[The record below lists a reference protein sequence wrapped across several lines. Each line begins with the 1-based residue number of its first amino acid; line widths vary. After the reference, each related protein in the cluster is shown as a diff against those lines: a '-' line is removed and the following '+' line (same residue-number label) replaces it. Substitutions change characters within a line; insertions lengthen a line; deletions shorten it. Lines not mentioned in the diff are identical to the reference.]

1 MAWQGR
7 GASGDRLL
15 PGAVTGARPVD
26 GSTQEPLR
34 DLVATIENEGGRVL
48 ATLIRL
54 TGDMGMAEDALQDA
68 AMVALEKWPLTGIPA
83 NPAAW
88 LTTTARNRALDRLR
102 RERSRTAKETEAMR
116 LLDQGDIEPPDGRDD
131 RLRLIFTSCHPALSP
146 EARVALA
153 LRTVA
158 GLTTTEIARAF
169 LVSESTMGQRI
180 SRAKKKI
187 ATARIP
193 YRIPADHELPDR
205 LPAVLGTLYVVFT
218 TGHHAVDGRLDSRLD
233 LASEAIRLGRLL
245 VELMPDEPEVSGLLA
260 LMLATHARRASRLD
274 DLGRPVLLADQDR
287 TRWDRTA
294 IDEAATILDDI
305 LRRRR
310 VGPLQIQAAI
320 AVLHGLASSDAET
333 DWKQIVDL
341 YRILESHSPGPVT
354 RINRAVAESKVFG
367 PVHALELMEGFEVP
381 GWHLYW
387 STRAEF
393 LRQSGATSEAREA
406 LVSALGCEMNDS
418 DRSLLQERLA
428 QL

>member
-1 MAWQGR
+1 M
-7 GASGDRLL
+7 
-15 PGAVTGARPVD
+15 TGPSDGSRPV
-26 GSTQEPLR
+26 R
-34 DLVATIENEGGRVL
+34 DLATAIEDEGGRVL

-68 AMVALEKWPLTGIPA
+68 AMVALEKWPVSGIPA

-102 RERSRTAKETEAMR
+102 RERSRTVKETEAMR

-131 RLRLIFTSCHPALSP
+131 RLRLIFTCCHPALSP

-169 LVSESTMGQRI
+169 LVPDSTMGQRI

-205 LPAVLGTLYVVFT
+205 LSAVLGTLYVVFT
-218 TGHHAVDGRLDSRLD
+218 TGHHAASGRLDSRLD
-233 LASEAIRLGRLL
+233 LSAEAIRLGLL
-245 VELMPDEPEVSGLLA
+245 LAELMPDEPEVLGLLA
-260 LMLATHARRASRLD
+260 LMLATHARRESRLD
-274 DLGRPVLLADQDR
+274 ESGRPVLLADQDR
-287 TRWDRTA
+287 TRWDRSE
-294 IDEAATILDDI
+294 IDEAAAIVDNV

-310 VGPLQIQAAI
+310 LGPLQIQAAI
-320 AVLHGLASSDAET
+320 ASLHGLALSDAET

-341 YRILESHSPGPVT
+341 YRMLESHLPGPVT

-367 PVHALELMEGFEVP
+367 PVHALDLLDGFEVP

-387 STRAEF
+387 STRSEF
-393 LRQSGATSEAREA
+393 LRQSGALPEARDA
-406 LVSALGCEMNDS
+406 LMSALECEMNDS
-418 DRSLLQERLA
+418 DRRLLAERLA
-428 QL
+428 AL